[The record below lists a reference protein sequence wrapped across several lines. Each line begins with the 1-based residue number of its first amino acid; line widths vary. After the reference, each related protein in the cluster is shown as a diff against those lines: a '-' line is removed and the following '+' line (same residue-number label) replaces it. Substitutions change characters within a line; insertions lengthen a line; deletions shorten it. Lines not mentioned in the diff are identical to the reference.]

1 VGEISSD
8 ILLYVILLFFVS
20 AICLYIGYLI
30 RKHLAES
37 KVLNAEGL
45 AKKILAEAEKEADT
59 KRREVLLEAKDRL
72 YQGRADFER
81 ETRERRQELQNLEK
95 RLLAREENLERRLDL
110 LENKENELAARDKK
124 LAQRGKAIEE
134 RENKCKELLAEQQ
147 RMLEKISGMSSED
160 ACKLL
165 LSKLESKAKHD
176 AAKTIKQI
184 EDEARM
190 TADKKAKEIIGL
202 AIQRCASEYVVENTV
217 SVVDLPNN
225 EMKGRIIG
233 REGRNIR
240 ALEMATGVD
249 FIIDDTPEAV
259 IISAFDP
266 VRREIAKNALEKLI
280 QDGRIHP
287 ARIEEVVAKS
297 KKEIETDIREA
308 GEQAVFDLGIHGL
321 HSEEIRLIGR
331 LKYRTSYAQNVLTHS
346 REVAHI
352 AGIMAA
358 ELGIDGQQARRAGLL
373 HDIGKAV
380 DHDVEG
386 THAQIGADLSKK
398 YNESPLIVNAIAA
411 HHEMEEAKSI
421 EAVLIQA
428 ADALSAARPGAR
440 RESLDSYVKRLE
452 QLENI
457 AKSFPGVEST
467 YALQAGRELRIMVEQ
482 GKISDD
488 KAAQMAREIAKKIE
502 EDAKYPGQIK
512 VTVIR
517 ETRCVEYAK

>member
-1 VGEISSD
+1 VSKINNEI
-8 ILLYVILLFFVS
+8 LYVILLFFVS
-20 AICLYIGYLI
+20 VICLYVGYLI

-45 AKKILAEAEKEADT
+45 AQKILAEAEKEADT
-59 KRREVLLEAKDRL
+59 KRREVLLEAKDTL
-72 YQGRADFER
+72 YQGRAEFEK

-95 RLLAREENLERRLDL
+95 RLMAREENLERRLDL
-110 LENKENELAARDKK
+110 LENKENEIALRDKQ
-124 LAQRGKAIEE
+124 LAQRVKRVEE
-134 RENKCKELLAEQQ
+134 SENNYKNLLNEQ
-147 RMLEKISGMSSED
+147 RLMLEKISGMSSDE

-165 LSKLESKAKHD
+165 LSKLESKAQHD
-176 AAKTIKQI
+176 AAKRIKQI
-184 EDEARM
+184 EDEAK
-190 TADKKAKEIIGL
+190 TLAEKKAKEIISL
-202 AIQRCASEYVVENTV
+202 SIQRCSSEYVVENTV

-259 IISAFDP
+259 ILSAFDP
-266 VRREIAKNALEKLI
+266 VRREIAKKSLEKLI

-287 ARIEEVVAKS
+287 ARIEEVVNKS
-297 KKEIETDIREA
+297 RKEVEASIKEA
-308 GEQAVFDLGIHGL
+308 GEQAVFDLGIHGM
-321 HSEEIRLIGR
+321 HAEEIKLIGR
-331 LKYRTSYAQNVLTHS
+331 LRYRTSYAQNVLQHS
-346 REVAHI
+346 REVAYI

-358 ELGIDGQQARRAGLL
+358 ELGIDMQQARRAGLL

-386 THAQIGADLSKK
+386 AHAQIGADLSKK
-398 YNESPLIVNAIAA
+398 YNESSLIINAIAA
-411 HHEMEEAKSI
+411 HHETEEAKSL

-440 RESLDSYVKRLE
+440 RESLESYVKRLE

-457 AKSFPGVEST
+457 AKSFPGVENS
-467 YALQAGRELRIMVEQ
+467 YALQAGRELRIIVEQ
-482 GKISDD
+482 EKITDD
-488 KAAQMAREIAKKIE
+488 KAAQMAREIANKIE
-502 EDAKYPGQIK
+502 ETAKYPGQIK